1 MKKLL
6 VFLLI
11 IPLLYSCAGT
21 GSKTIPNTS
30 VSNSSTST
38 LYFSRTGG
46 YVGGGVLASVK
57 VNGVEI
63 AKLGTK
69 EYVQHTVS
77 GNFNIKVSA
86 SDINSLAMGK
96 DSISGVGSSGSKHFY
111 IISVKTGLF
120 QGAFEI
126 TETTESGFQQSH

>member
-1 MKKLL
+1 MSL
-6 VFLLI
+6 V
-11 IPLLYSCAGT
+11 
-21 GSKTIPNTS
+21 NQ
-30 VSNSSTST
+30 
-38 LYFSRTGG
+38 YFSS
-46 YVGGGVLASVK
+46 LESSSSPQSSK
-57 VNGVEI
+57 SSSSLI
-63 AKLGTK
+63 SFFF
-69 EYVQHTVS
+69 S

-86 SDINSLAMGK
+86 SGINSLAMGK